1 MIIECST
8 LEAATTL
15 YSLCKDG
22 NIMIDGRYVLQPS
35 YLRKPAINISK
46 EYSDIAGVGLTPL
59 LFKSKSFLSL
69 LNSFVHECG
78 DYKQYNNVCDNCI
91 YQLDIFFYKLAVN
104 YSSSSTIC
112 CETID

>member
-46 EYSDIAGVGLTPL
+46 EYSD
-59 LFKSKSFLSL
+59 
-69 LNSFVHECG
+69 
-78 DYKQYNNVCDNCI
+78 
-91 YQLDIFFYKLAVN
+91 LASINGKVLK
-104 YSSSSTIC
+104 
-112 CETID
+112 